1 MVRAMMY
8 KMYGALL
15 ATLGAA
21 TVMLMANETLARPGG
36 AAAAAPA
43 PGAFVKPPPM
53 FRPPGAHAFRH
64 HHRGA
69 GLGFFPGVGGFYY
82 GDAPYGSAP
91 VQAVQPIPDK
101 YHYTYSYDVPWDWTH
116 RYPLTLPS
124 DRPYVPSCNT
134 EVVTVPGRGGD
145 HSVNVMRCY

>member
-1 MVRAMMY
+1 MKY
-8 KMYGALL
+8 KIYGAVV
-15 ATLGAA
+15 ASLGMA
-21 TVMLMANETLARPGG
+21 TVMLSTNETLARPAGV
-36 AAAAAPA
+36 AQAAPA
-43 PGAFVKPPPM
+43 APFVAPPGM
-53 FRPPGAHAFRH
+53 HRPPGAHAFRP

-69 GLGFFPGVGGFYY
+69 GFGFPGGYGGGFIGGVPY
-82 GDAPYGSAP
+82 GDAP
-91 VQAVQPIPDK
+91 VNVQPIPDK

-145 HSVNVMRCY
+145 RSINVTRCY

>member
-8 KMYGALL
+8 KMYGALVASL
-15 ATLGAA
+15 SVA
-21 TVMLMANETLARPGG
+21 TVMLATDETLARPGG
-36 AAAAAPA
+36 AAAAPAAP
-43 PGAFVKPPPM
+43 FVAPPPM
-53 FRPPGAHAFRH
+53 HRPPGAHAFRP
-64 HHRGA
+64 HHRGG
-69 GLGFFPGVGGFYY
+69 GLGFFPGGVGGFYY
-82 GDAPYGSAP
+82 GGAPYGEAP
-91 VQAVQPIPDK
+91 VNVQPIPDK

-145 HSVNVMRCY
+145 RSVNVTRCY